1 MGLNIK
7 RRLSWIPNLF
17 TLGNLWLGF
26 FACIIALRGTGN
38 HLILAGSLIFLAV
51 LLDGLDGAT
60 ARLLNAT
67 SELGAQLDSL
77 ADLTTFGI
85 APGILMYALVL
96 SNYNYSLESGASIP
110 TGMLLAGLFP
120 AAVAFRL
127 ARFNVSHTPGSF
139 EGLPSPV
146 GGIIVALMPLAFRD
160 VLVIPDVILIG
171 IYVITAYLMVSTIR
185 YSKVQVALFRR
196 FSVVRGGLLIFF
208 SVALLVFVWFQFGA
222 QFSAAGLFSMVLL
235 YVVSGLISFLIH
247 MVQEYRI

>member
-7 RRLSWIPNLF
+7 RRLAWIPNLF

-26 FACIIALRGTGN
+26 FACIIALRGTGDN
-38 HLILAGSLIFLAV
+38 LVIAGSLIFLAV

-60 ARLLNAT
+60 ARLLDAA

-96 SNYNYSLESGASIP
+96 SDYNTPLVSGAQIP

-139 EGLPSPV
+139 QGLPSPV

-160 VLVIPDVILIG
+160 VLAVPAVPLILLYIL
-171 IYVITAYLMVSTIR
+171 TAYLMVSTIR

-208 SVALLVFVWFQFGA
+208 SIALLVFVWFQFGA
-222 QFSAAGLFSMVLL
+222 QFAAVGLLSMVLL

-247 MVQEYRI
+247 LVQEYRI